1 MGRSIIVGDVHG
13 CREELEELL
22 AYVGFGEGDILVMVG
37 DLAVRGPDPHGTLA
51 LLRKLGA
58 RAVRGN
64 HEDRLL
70 RYRASLTTDQKMQ
83 IGSMTRKA
91 VDALT
96 TKDWE
101 YISSLPLWLDLPE
114 HGVRVVHA
122 GVVPGVPIEKQ
133 DPRALMYIRS
143 LTPSAK
149 GPRHP
154 PEAHEERGIQSWAHE
169 YQGPPHIVFGHNAQI
184 APEIAEH
191 ATGIDTGAVYGG
203 RLTAMV
209 LRRATSGGGEPG
221 ETVPPPAERE
231 SVLVSV
237 PARRAYV
244 TKAARAA

>member
-1 MGRSIIVGDVHG
+1 MGRTIIVGDVHG
-13 CREELEELL
+13 CREELESLL
-22 AYVGFGEGDILVMVG
+22 EYVGFGEKDALVMVG

-70 RYRASLTTDQKMQ
+70 RYRASLATDQKMQ
-83 IGSMTRKA
+83 IGSMTRKT
-91 VDALT
+91 VEALT

-101 YISSLPLWLDLPE
+101 YLERLPLWLDLPE
-114 HGVRVVHA
+114 HDVRVVHA
-122 GVVPGVPIEKQ
+122 GVVPGIPIDEQ

-143 LTPSAK
+143 LAPSPK
-149 GPRHP
+149 GPP
-154 PEAHEERGIQSWAHE
+154 QAHEERGIQSWAHTYE
-169 YQGPPHIVFGHNAQI
+169 GQPHIVFGHNAQI

-209 LRRATSGGGEPG
+209 LRRASSGDGERG
-221 ETVPPPAERE
+221 EEVPPRAERE

-244 TKAARAA
+244 TRSARAA